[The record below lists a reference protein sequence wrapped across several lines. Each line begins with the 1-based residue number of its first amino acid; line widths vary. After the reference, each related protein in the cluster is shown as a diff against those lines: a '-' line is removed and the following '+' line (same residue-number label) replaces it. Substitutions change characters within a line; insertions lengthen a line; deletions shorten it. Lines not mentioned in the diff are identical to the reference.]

1 VVVVDGRRSRRRG
14 TKIHILHIIITIG
27 ISYTMS
33 SAGST
38 STQWPSAPSS
48 IASSQGDD
56 LSNLQGILDR
66 ALIDPSSNQAE
77 DTQVISDNNIK
88 INCKQ
93 AAHKIKDADILLVVT
108 GAGFS
113 ADSGLATYIDVA
125 DVEAYNR
132 KGWTYR
138 DLCQPPSFI
147 DNHVDAEEVEN
158 DTKGESDILEINN
171 LHDEALSID
180 PDLLQ
185 QFEVDKDKGDIREPK
200 YFYGF
205 WGQCVNDYRRVQP
218 HEGYDIIAR
227 WRESKNTTTIAQEIC
242 KITQHLEQYGSD
254 DEVCDDE
261 KEEPYYVSPTT
272 KRAGGFFLFTSNV
285 DAHSYDTFESH
296 KIRECHGNVELWQCH
311 NFACGTNSTNM
322 SCGGSLDRFENDD
335 DSEVEMNKE
344 PVQQQEQ
351 QWQRRLWRLPL
362 DHHFVVDSNNMAAPE
377 TRVNEEATSSIP
389 DSPVSKR
396 RKSTTNNDCHDNI
409 TDDTATALAGI
420 MEDTLK
426 NHLENGGTDNADT
439 DINKNSHAHVG
450 DVHGKPRLFPLKHMN
465 HPDSSTQLQ
474 DHFLPI
480 ASGENWPKCPR
491 CNEGARP
498 AVLMF
503 NDLDWVYNR
512 SQEER
517 WQNWCE
523 SLLKLCKRRSRGL
536 GANDEDD
543 DSMSTTSEANMSD
556 SGWNNMPEPDID
568 SKPLSSSE
576 DKVDEKSKA
585 SSHNQQNSITSP
597 QSSNDPLRIAILEV
611 GCGYNVP
618 TCRVVAESLISE
630 LLMRGGDA
638 TLIRINPT
646 HSEPDD
652 DDIEDNIISIP
663 EKGLA
668 ALKLID
674 EHYKELIEAGEDIL
688 RGEDERGGGDSVS

>member
-1 VVVVDGRRSRRRG
+1 
-14 TKIHILHIIITIG
+14 
-27 ISYTMS
+27 MS
-33 SAGST
+33 SAGSN
-38 STQWPSAPSS
+38 STQWPSAQSS
-48 IASSQGDD
+48 IASSHGDD

-77 DTQVISDNNIK
+77 DTQQIISDNNIK

-147 DNHVDAEEVEN
+147 DNNVKQQYNHENGVYEEEVEN
-158 DTKGESDILEINN
+158 DTKEESDILEINN

-180 PDLLQ
+180 ADLLQ
-185 QFEVDKDKGDIREPK
+185 QDYDNKVKGDIRDPK

-205 WGQCVNDYRRVQP
+205 WGQCVNDYRRVKP
-218 HEGYDIIAR
+218 HEGYDIIAQ
-227 WRESKNTTTIAQEIC
+227 WRESKSATTIAQEIRD
-242 KITQHLEQYGSD
+242 ITQNLEQYDSD
-254 DEVCDDE
+254 DEVCDE
-261 KEEPYYVSPTT
+261 KEEPYYVSS

-285 DAHSYDTFESH
+285 DAHSYDMFESQE
-296 KIRECHGNVELWQCH
+296 IRECHGNVELWQCH
-311 NFACGTNSTNM
+311 NFACGTNATNM
-322 SCGGSLDRFENDD
+322 SYGGSLDGFENDD
-335 DSEVEMNKE
+335 DSEVEMNKK
-344 PVQQQEQ
+344 PSQQQQ

-362 DHHFVVDSNNMAAPE
+362 DHHFAVDSNMAASE
-377 TRVNEEATSSIP
+377 ARVNEEATSSIP
-389 DSPVSKR
+389 TIPASKR
-396 RKSTTNNDCHDNI
+396 RKSTTTKNDYDNDNI

-420 MEDTLK
+420 MEDTLR
-426 NHLENGGTDNADT
+426 NHLENEGTDNT
-439 DINKNSHAHVG
+439 DINENSPAHVG

-465 HPDSSTQLQ
+465 HPKNNTQLQ

-480 ASGENWPKCPR
+480 ASDENWPKCPR

-517 WQNWCE
+517 WQVWCG

-536 GANDEDD
+536 GADD
-543 DSMSTTSEANMSD
+543 DDNSMSTTSEANMSD
-556 SGWNNMPEPDID
+556 SGWNDVSEPGID
-568 SKPLSSSE
+568 SKPSAADAE
-576 DKVDEKSKA
+576 DKVDEASKV
-585 SSHNQQNSITSP
+585 SSDQQNSISSP
-597 QSSNDPLRIAILEV
+597 QSSQLQSSGPPLRVAILEV

-638 TLIRINPT
+638 TLIRINPS
-646 HSEPDD
+646 HPEPDD
-652 DDIEDNIISIP
+652 DDIEDNIISIA

-674 EHYKELIEAGEDIL
+674 EYYKELIEAVDQMEN
-688 RGEDERGGGDSVS
+688 E